1 MPTRYRV
8 ILTENFN
15 WGGEESKEKVINKI
29 VTELK
34 EKENI
39 RVEVEE
45 APYSFIVLSWD
56 RLPINEEKY
65 KHYVLNYCD
74 RAFYYADY
82 SMELMDI
89 TYSTSTTSEQMLQKL
104 CEDIKYV
111 ENQYYPDF
119 LKHIDIS
126 DLIDIHNKRIK
137 KEDL

>member
-1 MPTRYRV
+1 
-8 ILTENFN
+8 
-15 WGGEESKEKVINKI
+15 
-29 VTELK
+29 
-34 EKENI
+34 
-39 RVEVEE
+39 
-45 APYSFIVLSWD
+45 
-56 RLPINEEKY
+56 
-65 KHYVLNYCD
+65 
-74 RAFYYADY
+74 
-82 SMELMDI
+82 MELMDI